1 MFNLLC
7 LCSSVLTESIQC
19 CSFCP
24 LDQSYQLTK
33 DRATIK
39 ECTLL
44 EYSRWM
50 ISYLGLTFWIWI
62 LWVIGSNCVENSCW
76 TKRLMVWL
84 KERKEEMSIWWFDKA
99 PFANR
104 PVLSNHRERQYW
116 TNLVMILKRIEET
129 KHENKQCLEVGTLSN
144 LMLWVLFMTMIF

>member
-1 MFNLLC
+1 MCNLLC
-7 LCSSVLTESIQC
+7 LCSSVLTKSIQC

-39 ECTLL
+39 QSTLL

-50 ISYLGLTFWIWI
+50 ISYLGLTFWIGI

-104 PVLSNHRERQYW
+104 PVLSNHRQRQYW
-116 TNLVMILKRIEET
+116 TLSNLVILKRIT
-129 KHENKQCLEVGTLSN
+129 IKNTRINDVWRLEHYRVWCCECG
-144 LMLWVLFMTMIF
+144 LW